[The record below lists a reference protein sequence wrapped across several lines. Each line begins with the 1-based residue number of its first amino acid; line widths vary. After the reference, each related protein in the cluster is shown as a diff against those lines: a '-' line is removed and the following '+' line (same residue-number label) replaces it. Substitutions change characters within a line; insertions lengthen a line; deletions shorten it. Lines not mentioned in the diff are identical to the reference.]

1 MTKKFKLCPFCG
13 NDLNKQDI
21 LDTVYP
27 VARDQFGNYHIWRV
41 VCQGNAGGCDASIL
55 GDSKEEAIKSWNK
68 RKAE

>member
-1 MTKKFKLCPFCG
+1 MNFLPCPFCG

-27 VARDQFGNYHIWRV
+27 ASEGRFGYKLWQV

-55 GDSKEEAIKSWNK
+55 ADSEEDAIKAWNK
-68 RKAE
+68 RK